1 MSVRKMRKHLQRS
14 SWDSNSQ
21 TDLPPL
27 TRYSVLIEV
36 KACSLSEVDIKLM
49 QLVSRDTSP
58 THYSVG
64 KDIAGIIREI
74 GNAVTTLKTW

>member
-1 MSVRKMRKHLQRS
+1 
-14 SWDSNSQ
+14 

-49 QLVSRDTSP
+49 QLVSRDSSP
-58 THYSVG
+58 SHYSVG
-64 KDIAGIIREI
+64 KDISGIVREV
-74 GNAVTTLKTW
+74 GNAVSSLKPGDEVVVEKLYNQKRLVQFR